1 MKTNIKTMQDLAAIF
16 PDVYRKHKLLCHAQK
31 MAGSVVITVIDE
43 YNDSFQITGGT
54 IDRAYENL
62 MYWMKNHEAM
72 LAIAEGDKP
81 CES

>member
-16 PDVYRKHKLLCHAQK
+16 PDIYREYKLLCHAQK
-31 MAGSVVITVIDE
+31 MAGQVVITVIE
-43 YNDSFQITGGT
+43 HNNVFQVTGGT

-62 MYWMKNHEAM
+62 MYWVKAQ
-72 LAIAEGDKP
+72 AIAEEGKP